1 MIKHIVL
8 WKPKDQAQGNDKAG
22 NARLIKEK
30 LEALKTKVPGLMNLE
45 VGIDFS
51 GTDSSADVA
60 LYAEFASREALEEY
74 QDHPEHLAVS
84 AFVMGVRSERRL
96 ADYEV

>member
-8 WKPKDQAQGNDKAG
+8 WKLKDQAQGNDKAG